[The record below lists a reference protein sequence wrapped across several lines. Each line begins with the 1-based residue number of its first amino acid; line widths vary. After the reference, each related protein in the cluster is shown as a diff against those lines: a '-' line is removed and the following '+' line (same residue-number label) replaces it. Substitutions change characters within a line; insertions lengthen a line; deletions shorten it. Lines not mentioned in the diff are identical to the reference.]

1 MPGLS
6 QSWNRDRLPDSQ
18 QMLRLFFSRVFLCS
32 HIPAMKLSMP
42 APEAM
47 RQPAKEASQR
57 EHVSLMLHKTKDPF
71 SVKMSLLSSPAACKH
86 PEDQV
91 VSGANQYGTWTP
103 CLLCK
108 TRWCTSLTARTTQS
122 LSINRHL
129 QPSCSLRS
137 PPRVPAKYSAFH
149 CHLHLMSISFFYLHF
164 HVICRGLNC
173 SSPAGGCVCACNI
186 SIDVKLAK
194 MNKF

>member
-1 MPGLS
+1 M
-6 QSWNRDRLPDSQ
+6 
-18 QMLRLFFSRVFLCS
+18 FSYTS
-32 HIPAMKLSMP
+32 HEAFDAS
-42 APEAM
+42 PEAM

-149 CHLHLMSISFFYLHF
+149 CHLHLMSISFFIFTFMSFVGALT
-164 HVICRGLNC
+164 V
-173 SSPAGGCVCACNI
+173 PALREGVCVCACNI